1 MKLLDDAKKF
11 TGNVVCVGVTN
22 NDLLNVLAK
31 NKKASVYTI
40 DFTKR
45 HGFLSRKKTKKVD
58 GKKVNI
64 KKLKKT
70 FKEKSIDNL
79 VFDFNEMYD
88 YFKYF
93 ISDSITIGCGKVY
106 IYGESR
112 FIDPKT
118 LIKRYKRYC
127 TEAFLEV
134 DGDSFL
140 IVIDVE
146 NAKTNWFKDKFYLV
160 VDTFHNIGDMIS
172 VALIS

>member
-22 NDLLNVLAK
+22 DDLLMTLSK

-45 HGFLSRKKTKKVD
+45 HGFFSRKKTKTAD

-64 KKLKKT
+64 KKLRKT
-70 FKEKSIDNL
+70 FKDKSVDNL
-79 VFDFNEMYD
+79 IFDFNEMYD

-93 ISDSITIGCGKVY
+93 ISDSVTIGRGKVY

-112 FIDPKT
+112 FIDPKN

-146 NAKTNWFKDKFYLV
+146 NAKTNWLKNKFYLV

>member
-1 MKLLDDAKKF
+1 MKLLDDAKKM

-22 NDLLNVLAK
+22 EDLLHTLSK

-45 HGFLSRKKTKKVD
+45 HGFFSRKKTKIAD
-58 GKKVNI
+58 GRKVNI
-64 KKLKKT
+64 KKLRKT
-70 FKEKSIDNL
+70 FRDKSVDTLIY
-79 VFDFNEMYD
+79 DFNEMYD

-93 ISDSITIGCGKVY
+93 ISDSVTIGRGKVY

-112 FIDPKT
+112 FIDPKN
-118 LIKRYKRYC
+118 LIKRYKRYG
-127 TEAFLEV
+127 TKTLLEV

-146 NAKTNWFKDKFYLV
+146 NAKTNWFKDRFYLV

>member
-1 MKLLDDAKKF
+1 MKLLEDAKKI

-22 NDLLNVLAK
+22 EEVLRVLSR
-31 NKKASVYTI
+31 NKKTSVFTI
-40 DFTKR
+40 DFTKKF
-45 HGFLSRKKTKKVD
+45 GFFSRKKTKLDK
-58 GKKVNI
+58 GRKVNI
-64 KKLKKT
+64 KKLRKT
-70 FKEKSIDNL
+70 FRDKSVDAFIY
-79 VFDFNEMYD
+79 DFNEMYD

-93 ISDSITIGCGKVY
+93 ISDSVMIGRGKVY

-112 FIDPKT
+112 FVDPKL
-118 LIKRYKRYC
+118 LIKRYKRYG

-140 IVIDVE
+140 IIIDVE
-146 NAKTNWFKDKFYLV
+146 HAKTNWFKNKVYLV